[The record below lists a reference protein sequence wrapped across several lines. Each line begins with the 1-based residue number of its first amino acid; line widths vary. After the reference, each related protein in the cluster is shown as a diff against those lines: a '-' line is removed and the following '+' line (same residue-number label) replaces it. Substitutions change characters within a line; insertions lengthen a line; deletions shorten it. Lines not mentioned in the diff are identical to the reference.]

1 MNQHA
6 TRSIDMANARL
17 CDPPSSHAAAASIE
31 RSGVANAH
39 RRLCLAQV
47 QAHPGQT
54 AAEIARAVGLERHAP
69 SRRLPEL
76 REAGLVINGPMRI
89 CAVKGRQSLTW
100 LPVRDGQP

>member
-1 MNQHA
+1 MA
-6 TRSIDMANARL
+6 TSRSN
-17 CDPPSSHAAAASIE
+17 DPLSSALAADAIE
-31 RSGVANAH
+31 RSGVAAAH

-76 REAGLVINGPMRI
+76 RAAGLVVNGPTRT
-89 CAVKGRQSLTW
+89 CAVKGRCSLTW
-100 LPVRDGQP
+100 YPAGKELRS

>member
-1 MNQHA
+1 MAQS
-6 TRSIDMANARL
+6 RST
-17 CDPPSSHAAAASIE
+17 DPVSSTLAADAIE
-31 RSGVANAH
+31 RSGIAAAH

-47 QAHPGQT
+47 QTHPGQT

-76 REAGLVINGPMRI
+76 REAGLVANGPMRV

-100 LPVRDGQP
+100 LPAGEALP